1 MKKILI
7 VSVVII
13 IAAVAIC
20 HAATLQWS
28 YVLTDKPC
36 CDEYPQIAADG
47 KGGCAIMYYNHNAND
62 GPKLVMIWLDK
73 NGKVKTVQEHVDAVW
88 YGSEIILCTPKY
100 VVYGFTGSGESFV
113 TISIDN
119 KLNID
124 VIGGTDKHEA
134 ATTWGENDVRSK
146 CPQADKKGFFV
157 QENLP
162 PDGSTTNIIR
172 VSRYTCK

>member
-1 MKKILI
+1 MKKTFI
-7 VSVVII
+7 VSVAII

-47 KGGCAIMYYNHNAND
+47 KGGCAIMYYNNNTND
-62 GPKLVMIWLDK
+62 GPKLVMIWLNK
-73 NGKVKTVQEHVDAVW
+73 NGGVKTVQEHVDAVW
-88 YGSEIILCTPKY
+88 YGSEIILCTPKN

-157 QENLP
+157 LENLP
-162 PDGSTTNIIR
+162 PDGSVTNIIR